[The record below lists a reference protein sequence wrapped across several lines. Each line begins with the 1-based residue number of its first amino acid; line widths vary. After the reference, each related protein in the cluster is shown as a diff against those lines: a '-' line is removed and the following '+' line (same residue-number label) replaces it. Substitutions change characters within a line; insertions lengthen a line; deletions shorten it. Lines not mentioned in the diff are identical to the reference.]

1 MMEFSVVEACKLQFL
16 GDGKC
21 GSPMAEDLGHIMT

>member
-1 MMEFSVVEACKLQFL
+1 MEFTVVEARKLQFL

-21 GSPMAEDLGHIMT
+21 GSHMAKDLGHIMT